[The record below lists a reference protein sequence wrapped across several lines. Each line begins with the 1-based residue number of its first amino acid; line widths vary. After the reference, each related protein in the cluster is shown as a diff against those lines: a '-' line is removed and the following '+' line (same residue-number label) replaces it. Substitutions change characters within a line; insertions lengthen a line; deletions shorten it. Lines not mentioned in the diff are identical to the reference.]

1 MRRKFAGEHDPFTM
15 GSLFDAP
22 MGLSSIIEDHAMSEA
37 SGREE
42 QKDGH
47 VTSPHESPSEPRTCC
62 RCFASRSEP
71 MAFSEVG
78 DVIAR
83 GPPLSHYSGY
93 LFRRHATSRTV
104 WERVFFVLFEQQL
117 WAYPG
122 RRDWT
127 ARAQPLEIHP
137 IKLDALLLADHG
149 PSAEDLTNLKQR
161 TSQLPRHLIRAAIRK
176 QVSLLL
182 SFFLI
187 PIPLIS
193 NFKLQAS
200 IRYY

>member
-1 MRRKFAGEHDPFTM
+1 MNKHCCPIRCVRVRRKFAGEHDPFTM

-22 MGLSSIIEDHAMSEA
+22 MGLSSIIEDQSMSEA

-42 QKDGH
+42 EKDGH
-47 VTSPHESPSEPRTCC
+47 VTCC
-62 RCFASRSEP
+62 SCFASRSEP

-78 DVIAR
+78 DAIAR

-182 SFFLI
+182 SFF
-187 PIPLIS
+187 
-193 NFKLQAS
+193 
-200 IRYY
+200 